1 MIEASICGKRTSIIG
16 SRKKTS
22 TRCREK
28 VERRMFENMML
39 VINLENLIGL
49 FFVFALGM
57 NIWAYCE
64 IRSFRKYLEKQEDEW
79 TQL

>member
-1 MIEASICGKRTSIIG
+1 
-16 SRKKTS
+16 
-22 TRCREK
+22 
-28 VERRMFENMML
+28 MFENMML

-64 IRSFRKYLEKQEDEW
+64 IRSFRRYLEKQEDEW

>member
-1 MIEASICGKRTSIIG
+1 
-16 SRKKTS
+16 
-22 TRCREK
+22 
-28 VERRMFENMML
+28 
-39 VINLENLIGL
+39 L

-79 TQL
+79 TKL